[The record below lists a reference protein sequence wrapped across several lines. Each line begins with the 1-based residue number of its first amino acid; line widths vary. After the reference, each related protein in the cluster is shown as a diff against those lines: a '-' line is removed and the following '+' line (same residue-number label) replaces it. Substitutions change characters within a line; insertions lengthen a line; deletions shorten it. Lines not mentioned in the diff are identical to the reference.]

1 MTSDSPPFRLSLWK
15 DYVPQRT
22 LIAMQVEANGQE
34 PKVIVQDN
42 LQEEIYSWHTLED
55 PFGGVTD
62 SELRQKLHQ
71 ALVERL
77 NPSLPPSQRGIDVL
91 AEFARLAEKA
101 IADRK
106 VEWVWGHGASQ
117 HNDAM
122 VEPLNSLL
130 ALKLH
135 VDWLLACF
143 IARPGIS
150 VSVR

>member
-1 MTSDSPPFRLSLWK
+1 MTTDSPPFRLSLWK
-15 DYVPQRT
+15 DYVPQRR
-22 LIAMQVEANGQE
+22 LIATQVEENGQP
-34 PKVIVQDN
+34 PKVIVQEN

-62 SELRQKLHQ
+62 TELRQELRH
-71 ALVERL
+71 ALMERL
-77 NPSLPPSQRGIDVL
+77 NPSLPPTQRGIDVL
-91 AEFARLAEKA
+91 EEFAQLAEMA
-101 IADRK
+101 IVDHK
-106 VEWVWGHGASQ
+106 VEWIWGHGASQ
-117 HNDAM
+117 HSDAM

-143 IARPGIS
+143 TARPGIS

>member
-1 MTSDSPPFRLSLWK
+1 MNSDSPPFKLSLWK
-15 DYVPQRT
+15 DYVPERT
-22 LIAMQVEANGQE
+22 VIATYIEKNGQV
-34 PKVIVQDN
+34 PKVVPQEN

-62 SELRQKLHQ
+62 PDLRKQLHS

-77 NPSLPPSQRGIDVL
+77 NPSLPPAQRRIEVL
-91 AEFARLAEKA
+91 KEFALLAEKA
-101 IADRK
+101 IVDDK
-106 VEWVWGHGASQ
+106 VEWIGHGATQ
-117 HNDAM
+117 HNDSMA
-122 VEPLNSLL
+122 VPLNSLL

-143 IARPGIS
+143 TARPGIS